1 MTSKVKLADGREIG
15 GLGQGSWHLGQGRRP
30 REVEER
36 AMRDGIDLGLT
47 LIDTAEMYGNG
58 LSEAHIGRAI
68 AGRRDEAFLV
78 SKVLPM
84 NASRA
89 GIRKACDASLGRLG
103 VASLDL
109 YLLHWQDGRTD
120 LAEVVATFEELRGA
134 GKIAAWG
141 VSNFDMADMEALFR
155 VSGGDRCAVNQVLYS
170 LGSRGIEFA
179 LLPWCARHGVA
190 VMAYTPVGSGRLA
203 RHPALAKIAAA
214 RGVAPTAVALA
225 ALLRQGVIAIP
236 ESGDPAHVAANAE
249 ALALELSPEEARALD
264 AAFPPPDRKQPLDII

>member
-1 MTSKVKLADGREIG
+1 MVSQVKLADGREVSA
-15 GLGQGSWHLGQGRRP
+15 LGQGSWHLGQGRRP

-47 LIDTAEMYGNG
+47 VIDTAEMYGNG
-58 LSEAHIGRAI
+58 MSESHVGRTL
-68 AGRRDEAFLV
+68 AGRRGEVFLV

-89 GIRKACDASLGRLG
+89 GIRKACDASLARLG
-103 VASLDL
+103 TESLDL

-120 LAEVVATFEELRGA
+120 LAEVVATFEDLRNA

-141 VSNFDMADMEALFR
+141 VSNFDVADMEDLFR
-155 VSGGDRCAVNQVLYS
+155 VPGGARCAVNQVLYN
-170 LGSRGIEFA
+170 LGSRGVEFA
-179 LLPWCARHGVA
+179 LLPWCAQHGVA

-214 RGVAPTAVALA
+214 RGVSPAAVALA
-225 ALLRQGVIAIP
+225 ALLRRGVIAIP
-236 ESGDPAHVAANAE
+236 ESGDPAHVAANAR
-249 ALALELSPEEARALD
+249 ALEIELSPEEARTVD
-264 AAFPPPDRKQPLDII
+264 VAFPPPDRKRPLDII